1 MVDMDHFK
9 DVNDTLGH
17 HVGDE
22 LLRRVADRIDR
33 TVRAATADDGEP
45 DTVTTVAR
53 LGGDEF
59 AVLLRSESPI
69 ADAELLA
76 EQVLAVL
83 ARPVDVHGQ
92 VLSVHCSIGITAPRG
107 RKVDVHTLLSEADIA
122 LYEAKRERAR
132 WWVFTPGTVTGSAE
146 RLALLPGLREAIDDR
161 CTCRCS
167 SSPSSTSRP
176 RRYLTVEALVR
187 WQHPVHGLLGP
198 DQFIGLAESAGLIR
212 PLTAA
217 RPRAR
222 ARGAPAAG
230 AGRAGTSAS
239 R

>member
-33 TVRAATADDGEP
+33 TVRAATAADGEQ

-132 WWVFTPGTVTGSAE
+132 WWVFTPGTVTGLGRAA
-146 RLALLPGLREAIDDR
+146 RAAARAARGDR
-161 CTCRCS
+161 RPAPCRCS
-167 SSPSSTSRP
+167 SSRSSTSRP
-176 RRYLTVEALVR
+176 RAT
-187 WQHPVHGLLGP
+187 
-198 DQFIGLAESAGLIR
+198 
-212 PLTAA
+212 
-217 RPRAR
+217 
-222 ARGAPAAG
+222 
-230 AGRAGTSAS
+230 
-239 R
+239 